1 MLDTTHPQA
10 RKIGIL
16 ISFFI
21 FHFSFFIPSTAQS
34 QRKYIVGR
42 VVDPE
47 TLKGVDR
54 ASVMN
59 MSTRHLVKT
68 NATGLFS
75 VLTGEGDSLI
85 VTSLTHG
92 RNGIRWDG
100 ITDEPVIYSRKLIKA
115 IELPEIKIRGKR
127 DEQLEKEIREIL
139 AEPERTTKLDGERVM
154 ELIQSPISLLYEA
167 FSRRAKSDRKVLVL
181 MQQDRRRK
189 LAQYRQS
196 MIAGRATNLR
206 GDELERFMTF
216 CDFREDFLLTTSEY
230 TLTFETLQAFGEFK
244 KNK

>member
-1 MLDTTHPQA
+1 MTQNKL
-10 RKIGIL
+10 RVL
-16 ISFFI
+16 IPFFI
-21 FHFSFFIPSTAQS
+21 FYFFIFVQQTTAQL

-68 NATGLFS
+68 NESGRFS
-75 VLTGEGDSLI
+75 ILAGEGDSLI

-92 RNGIRWDG
+92 RNGISYDG
-100 ITDEPVIYSRKLIKA
+100 IVNEPVIYSRKLIKA
-115 IELPEIKIRGKR
+115 IELPEVKIRGKR
-127 DEQLEKEIREIL
+127 EEQLEKEIREIL
-139 AEPERTTKLDGERVM
+139 AKPERTTKLSGDRAM

-189 LAQYRQS
+189 LAEFRQS

-216 CDFREDFLLTTSEY
+216 CDFREDFLLTSSEY
-230 TLTFETLQAFGEFK
+230 QLTYETLRAFEEFK
-244 KNK
+244 RKQ

>member
-1 MLDTTHPQA
+1 MTQNKV
-10 RKIGIL
+10 RVL
-16 ISFFI
+16 IPFFI
-21 FHFSFFIPSTAQS
+21 FYFFIFVQQATAQL

-47 TLKGVDR
+47 NLKGVDR

-59 MSTRHLVKT
+59 MSTRHLVRT
-68 NATGLFS
+68 NESGRFS
-75 VLTGEGDSLI
+75 ILAGEGDSLI

-92 RNGIRWDG
+92 RNGIIYDA
-100 ITDEPVIYSRKLIKA
+100 IVDEPVIYSRKLIKA
-115 IELPEIKIRGKR
+115 IELPEVKVRGKR
-127 DEQLEKEIREIL
+127 EEQLEKEIREIL
-139 AEPERTTKLDGERVM
+139 AEPERTTKLSGERAM

-189 LAQYRQS
+189 LAEFRQS

-206 GDELERFMTF
+206 GNDLERFMTF
-216 CDFREDFLLTTSEY
+216 CDFREDFLLTSSEY
-230 TLTFETLQAFGEFK
+230 ILTYETLRAFEEFK
-244 KNK
+244 RKQ

>member
-1 MLDTTHPQA
+1 MTQKKV
-10 RKIGIL
+10 RVL
-16 ISFFI
+16 IPFFI
-21 FHFSFFIPSTAQS
+21 FYFFIFVQQATAQS

-47 TLKGVDR
+47 NLKGVDR

-68 NATGLFS
+68 NESGRFS
-75 VLTGEGDSLI
+75 ILAGEGDSLI

-92 RNGIRWDG
+92 RNGISYDG
-100 ITDEPVIYSRKLIKA
+100 TMNEPVIYSRKLIKA
-115 IELPEIKIRGKR
+115 IELPEVKIRGKR
-127 DEQLEKEIREIL
+127 EEQLEKEIREIL
-139 AEPERTTKLDGERVM
+139 AEPERTTKLSGDRAM

-189 LAQYRQS
+189 LAEFRQS

-216 CDFREDFLLTTSEY
+216 CDFREDFLLTSSEY
-230 TLTFETLQAFGEFK
+230 QLTYETLRAFEEFK
-244 KNK
+244 RKQ

>member
-1 MLDTTHPQA
+1 MTKSQTFAFRLA
-10 RKIGIL
+10 AVAVL
-16 ISFFI
+16 FI
-21 FHFSFFIPSTAQS
+21 FQLSVFVQESKA

-47 TLKGVDR
+47 NLKGVDR

-59 MSTRHLVKT
+59 QNTKHLVKT
-68 NATGLFS
+68 NESGRFS
-75 VLTGEGDSLI
+75 ILAGEGDSLL

-92 RNGIRWDG
+92 RNGIRYDG
-100 ITDEPVIYSRKLIKA
+100 IVEEPIIYSRKLMKA
-115 IELPEIKIRGKR
+115 IELPEVKIRTKR

-139 AEPERTTKLDGERVM
+139 AEPERTTKMSGERAM

-189 LAQYRQS
+189 LAEYRQS

-216 CDFREDFLLTTSEY
+216 CDFREDFLLTSSEY
-230 TLTFETLQAFGEFK
+230 QLTYETLRAFDEFK
-244 KNK
+244 RKQ